1 MVEQNVHSCSQ
12 VLAGWLMQALP
23 APQRDKS
30 LFTTKTFIS
39 YHGCKLSKYGFNA
52 LATLLPGKEPS
63 STHCVGGCVGPRGS
77 LDVLE
82 KGEAL
87 HLL

>member
-1 MVEQNVHSCSQ
+1 
-12 VLAGWLMQALP
+12 MQALP
-23 APQRDKS
+23 APQSDKS

-39 YHGCKLSKYGFNA
+39 YHGWKLTKYGFNA